1 MIAEAKFPIQRGPKP
16 CRREARNP
24 RLARVMLRKAAV
36 SRRRYFVETRKP
48 NPRAETIP
56 A

>member
-1 MIAEAKFPIQRGPKP
+1 
-16 CRREARNP
+16 
-24 RLARVMLRKAAV
+24 MLRKAAV
-36 SRRRYFVETRKP
+36 SKRRYFAETRKP

>member
-1 MIAEAKFPIQRGPKP
+1 
-16 CRREARNP
+16 
-24 RLARVMLRKAAV
+24 MLRKAAV
-36 SRRRYFVETRKP
+36 SKRRYFVETRKP